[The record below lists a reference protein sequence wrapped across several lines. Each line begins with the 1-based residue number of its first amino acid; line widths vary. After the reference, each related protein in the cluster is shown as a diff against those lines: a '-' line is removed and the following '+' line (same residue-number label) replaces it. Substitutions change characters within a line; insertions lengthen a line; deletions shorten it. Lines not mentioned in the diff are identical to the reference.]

1 LHDVKSLTFYETK
14 TLLGTRR
21 FGRAKY
27 KNRNRHCNPDAHAKT
42 CPDSNANADV
52 GQRCA
57 DNRTQ
62 QDANEYAQRQSNYAP
77 A

>member
-1 LHDVKSLTFYETK
+1 MKSLTFYETK

-27 KNRNRHCNPDAHAKT
+27 KNRNRHGNPDAHAKT
-42 CPDSNANADV
+42 CPDDNTDANV
-52 GQRCA
+52 SHRCT

-62 QDANEYAQRQSNYAP
+62 YDAHEYAQRQSNYAP

>member
-1 LHDVKSLTFYETK
+1 MRFGGAPFAALP
-14 TLLGTRR
+14 LLGTGR

-27 KNRNRHCNPDAHAKT
+27 KNRNRHGNADADTET
-42 CPDSNANADV
+42 CPDNNADADV
-52 GQRCA
+52 THRCT

-62 QDANEYAQRQSNYAP
+62 YDANEYAQREGSYAP

>member
-21 FGRAKY
+21 FGRSKY
-27 KNRNRHCNPDAHAKT
+27 ENRDRDGNPDANAKT
-42 CPDSNANADV
+42 CPDNDANADV
-52 GQRCA
+52 GHRRTDNCTEHDA
-57 DNRTQ
+57 D
-62 QDANEYAQRQSNYAP
+62 EYAQRQSNYAP